1 MIWLIIILLIASTYL
16 WIYRFHI
23 YSFLI
28 YLSVRFE
35 HRPKDFQLLSTLRDN
50 LVHER
55 KKKIAGLEMI
65 LSSWERGDEIQ
76 PKYEY
81 FKELLEQLKELVR
94 EEKRNLMVVTRDI
107 FLCAKLWRKLGKIEK
122 ISKKKRERVEKQE
135 LRTELTQIQNLL
147 DQVVDKATEKF
158 SFTLNQVVAE
168 SVKIVRVEKSQV
180 KNIEIQEQLDDVGNT
195 IRFSY
200 DRFKDWQRILT
211 NLIRNAVDAVE
222 AKRYSQGEGVAAD
235 YSLRGGEENLW
246 VRVSTS
252 QTGGSQTRMSDL
264 PNKQAGMLNPPGSSV
279 SVIIEDSGIG
289 MDEATRLS
297 FFKKGFTYGKE
308 GGLGLGVSEESVQLI
323 NKYGS
328 WQVESQKGIGTK
340 VTINIDKEKAQK
352 AELILPPKKPF
363 PRTKLAWGL
372 SFLVLALIGLALLFA
387 FNKYSRFW
395 VDWNPAFA
403 EAKENYLI
411 VKNKSNEMLWDV
423 FLPAPIMLSAYTQKP
438 VVEFVD
444 LDGDGKTEV
453 LVAIRYTARTTGKV
467 ICYSYKKEKL
477 WEFACGEGGIYP
489 TAEGVNSQY
498 FFPKLVEAED
508 LNGDSKKEIIVSS
521 GEVRWFPNQLAV
533 LDYKGNK
540 ISEYWHPGIMDCLYC
555 LDFDN
560 DGEKEIILGGI
571 NNRMDWCP
579 VISVLNSK
587 RTFGQAMPYL
597 AVKQIEKAKEEWYIV
612 LPHIKKSIPDESK
625 WESLLPAVDNM
636 EILSEENRIDVYVTD
651 GRLYSLTS
659 NFKLNYYYLQLVHFL
674 QWKHDRQFAY
684 ELTRE
689 DSASW
694 GNIEVWKDGVKIR

>member
-135 LRTELTQIQNLL
+135 LRTELTQIQNLIN
-147 DQVVDKATEKF
+147 QVVEGVTEQF
-158 SFTLNQVVAE
+158 SFTMNQVVAE

-180 KNIEIQEQLDDVGNT
+180 KNIEIQEQLDDVGNS

-222 AKRYSQGEGVAAD
+222 IKQSREGVV
-235 YSLRGGEENLW
+235 SRFIEKGGEQSQW
-246 VRVSTS
+246 VRISAKLS
-252 QTGGSQTRMSDL
+252 ISD
-264 PNKQAGMLNPPGSSV
+264 PNSV
-279 SVIIEDSGIG
+279 SICIEDSGIG

-323 NKYGS
+323 NNYGN
-328 WQVESQKGIGTK
+328 WQVESKKGVGTK
-340 VTINIDKEKAQK
+340 ITINIDKERARKG
-352 AELILPPKKPF
+352 ELILPLPKPF
-363 PRTKLAWGL
+363 YRTKLAYGL
-372 SFLVLALIGLALLFA
+372 FALLSSLIGISLLFT
-387 FNKYSRFW
+387 FDKYSRFW